1 MPMKAKSALHTSGWI
16 YTFTSSSRRN
26 LSNSDEELAPLS
38 ILSLSDFGPSEICSC
53 SDKSGG
59 RCMPGEPVDDIKG
72 NKDFSSKGH

>member
-1 MPMKAKSALHTSGWI
+1 MNLYI
-16 YTFTSSSRRN
+16 TSSSRWN
-26 LSNSDEELAPLS
+26 LSNSDEELEPLS
-38 ILSLSDFGPSEICSC
+38 ILSRSDSGPSEICSC